1 MIKGTSSSSSSRIS
15 RKRKAP
21 SPPKSIHQNL
31 HDFCSDP
38 YKLTRTMMRPT
49 DTLPSTG
56 MDILIVGNVV
66 CAKSCQILA
75 DALLRNKLDTSSS
88 CANIKNPGKRTSVSK
103 NTCSFHSTLG
113 SCLRARHVRISKAL
127 PLLDDDGPRVDFV
140 VLVISVRDRTCLDYL
155 RACSRN
161 LHADYFIYKRCVI
174 VLVDADDSK
183 LDKSAISH
191 QDLRSLLL
199 SSSTSSRSSSSS
211 SGGSASRCRRLFL
224 DQHHKLGYASVF
236 RMDGENENNCAYVS
250 RMILKL
256 VKVGCRQTGS
266 LSPLFSTTLLL

>member
-1 MIKGTSSSSSSRIS
+1 
-15 RKRKAP
+15 
-21 SPPKSIHQNL
+21 
-31 HDFCSDP
+31 
-38 YKLTRTMMRPT
+38 MRPT

-75 DALLRNKLDTSSS
+75 DALLRNKVDTSSS
-88 CANIKNPGKRTSVSK
+88 CANIKNPGKRTGVSK
-103 NTCSFHSTLG
+103 NTSSFHSTLG

-127 PLLDDDGPRVDFV
+127 PLLDGDGPRVDFV

-174 VLVDADDSK
+174 VLVDADDIK

-199 SSSTSSRSSSSS
+199 SSSSSSRSSSSS
-211 SGGSASRCRRLFL
+211 SSSSSASRCRRLFL
-224 DQHHKLGYASVF
+224 DQHHKLGHASVF
-236 RMDGENENNCAYVS
+236 RMDGENENNCANVS

-256 VKVGCRQTGS
+256 VKLGCRQTGS